1 MTVVVCAAH
10 DAHYQ
15 SMADISMPSLRRYCT
30 RHGYTLYYDPDLDP
44 READACKIRIFRD
57 LYATGRYTGDDLFF
71 WIDTDALV
79 MNSAVALEGIQQHYM
94 GEAHYMVGY
103 DPNGINTGTWM
114 ARFTSRADHFL
125 RVSWQLS
132 LSMGFSDQP
141 GLFQTALQHPFKDW
155 VKYVPGKVF
164 NSMPYAEYGWDWPH
178 GPEINAY
185 EPGDFVLHAP
195 SLEKTRRM
203 DLLREY
209 AKLAV

>member
-10 DAHYQ
+10 DENYAE
-15 SMADISMPSLRRYCT
+15 MASVTIPSVQRYCR
-30 RHGYTLYYDPDLDP
+30 RHNYQLYYEPDLNP

-57 LYATGRYTGDDLFF
+57 LYASGQFTGEDLFF

-79 MNSAVALEGIQQHYM
+79 MNSAVALEGIRERHM
-94 GEAHYMVGY
+94 GDAHYMVGY

-114 ARFTSRADHFL
+114 ARFTSHADHFL

-141 GLFQTALQHPFKDW
+141 GLFQTSLQHPFKDW
-155 VKYVPGKVF
+155 VKYIPGKVF
-164 NSMPYAEYGWDWPH
+164 NAMPYAEYGWDWPH

-185 EPGDFVLHAP
+185 ESGDFICHFP
-195 SLEKTRRM
+195 SLEQSRRM
-203 DLLREY
+203 QLLREY
-209 AKLAV
+209 AKVAV